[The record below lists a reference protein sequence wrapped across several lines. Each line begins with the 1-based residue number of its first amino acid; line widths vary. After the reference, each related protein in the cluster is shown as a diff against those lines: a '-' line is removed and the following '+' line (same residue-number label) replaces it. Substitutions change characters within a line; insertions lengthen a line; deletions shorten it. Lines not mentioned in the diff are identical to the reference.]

1 MNSFHIFRLGMHAF
15 KTEQKFIENV
25 AALQLN

>member
-15 KTEQKFIENV
+15 KKEQKCIENV